1 MKKNKSLFII
11 LGSGLLMAI
20 LFVIGMKM
28 YKGQESER
36 IETIVSDNFKT
47 LVADHAMKKG
57 NPEAKVFVVEFFDPE
72 CESCREFNPYMHSIM
87 ADYEGK
93 IQLVMRYAPFHGNS
107 IFAIKIL
114 EAARKQDKYW
124 EALEILYQH
133 QPEWGNH
140 HNPQPELVWNYLPR
154 LNIDV
159 EKLKSQMEDPAIQKI
174 IEQDQIDGKTLDVRM
189 TPTFFV
195 NGKLVEPFGP
205 DELRM
210 AIDQALKG
218 L

>member
-1 MKKNKSLFII
+1 MKNKSFFTVFGAAFLMGIFFVA
-11 LGSGLLMAI
+11 GS
-20 LFVIGMKM
+20 M
-28 YKGQESER
+28 YYKNQESKRVES
-36 IETIVSDNFKT
+36 IVKDNFKT
-47 LVADHAMKKG
+47 LVPGHAMRKG
-57 NPEAKVFVVEFFDPE
+57 SPEGKVFVVEFFDPE

-140 HNPQPELVWNYLPR
+140 HNPRPELVWNYLPR

-159 EKLKSQMEDPAIQKI
+159 EKIKSQMEDPGIQKI

-210 AIDQALKG
+210 AIDQALKE